1 MILNRIIWRHIKV
14 WGLATL
20 IGYAV
25 CVALYLIHQDMTVTV
40 WNKPILF
47 GMEKVMLTVLG
58 ISITTGITIFVEVVS
73 NIPIYTKL
81 AEVPLAFAVY
91 LSTLLY
97 VLGWIWNGS

>member
-1 MILNRIIWRHIKV
+1 MKV

-20 IGYAV
+20 LGYAV
-25 CVALYLIHQDMTVTV
+25 CVGLYFLHQNMEVTV

-47 GMEKVMLTVLG
+47 GMEKVMLTILG
-58 ISITTGITIFVEVVS
+58 ISIMTGLTIFVEIVS

-81 AEVPLAFAVY
+81 AEVPIAFAIY

-97 VLGWIWNGS
+97 VLGWIWSGS